1 MTLEESRDDMKKWC
15 YSTETVCI
23 GMKSL
28 EWKMIALEWSCNGM
42 KSWEMELEWNC
53 IGMKL
58 VVMKGKCGNEYW
70 DKDLSVGD

>member
-23 GMKSL
+23 GMKSW

-42 KSWEMELEWNC
+42 KSWEMELEWNY

-58 VVMKGKCGNEYW
+58 HWNENLGMELEW
-70 DKDLSVGD
+70 NCIGRSW